1 MSTTNGNP
9 QKSTN
14 TASSED
20 EDKQARIAL
29 QRIITMSL
37 LAGLCP
43 AIPIPFLDDMALRF
57 IRKRALRSEFERQ
70 GLRPGRAQLDVFLQ
84 ERSRLLGCLSSILI
98 YPIKK
103 LFRKVSFVLAVKDCV
118 DAASWTFHTLWMVRH
133 AMVKGLFS
141 NADLGVEVDALRGLR
156 LAVDAASQQV
166 DTRPFHQMWKR
177 ALGASRAWIR
187 QGGRAL
193 GKMIRFKGGRSTAPE
208 TVERAVQDVE
218 PLDIGEVDEV
228 ANRLGEQ
235 MWAERGYLRA
245 VERAFETHWAR

>member
-103 LFRKVSFVLAVKDCV
+103 
-118 DAASWTFHTLWMVRH
+118 TLSEGVVRSCGQ
-133 AMVKGLFS
+133 GLC
-141 NADLGVEVDALRGLR
+141 GRGLMD
-156 LAVDAASQQV
+156 LSHAVDGSSCDGEGTIFKRGSRRRGGCATRITPRGGCRITTGGHPALPPDVEEGAGSKPSVDTSRWQGIGQDDSFQRRQV
-166 DTRPFHQMWKR
+166 DRSR
-177 ALGASRAWIR
+177 NGGAGCARRGTFGYWR
-187 QGGRAL
+187 GG
-193 GKMIRFKGGRSTAPE
+193 
-208 TVERAVQDVE
+208 
-218 PLDIGEVDEV
+218 
-228 ANRLGEQ
+228 
-235 MWAERGYLRA
+235 
-245 VERAFETHWAR
+245 